1 MINSCPLCE
10 SKRNRIYLIKDYQNS
25 NSVNILDCKN
35 CNHKFQENYSVLYED
50 EYYSYYDKLYNKEKK
65 EIFNNEN
72 KLNYKKIFKKFE
84 NHVIKY
90 NLDKNILDIGSGYGE
105 LVNYA
110 NENQWNALGI
120 ELSKEAVKIAEKFKI
135 NVKNININN
144 NYFYNKKFS
153 IIILTE
159 VIEHLDD
166 PNTLINNIGDLL
178 LKNGI
183 LYLTTPNFNSIDRY
197 IMSSEWHVI
206 HKEHINYFTKKSL
219 NNYLLS
225 FNKFDVI
232 EKKSFNIIFEIYK
245 IKLKRLFFLKPNI
258 KNIYKSNLEL
268 RKKINNNVYLLI
280 LKILLNYFL
289 NLFHIGNNLTFIL
302 KKK

>member
-1 MINSCPLCE
+1 MINSCPLCG
-10 SKRNRIYLIKDYQNS
+10 SKENEIYLIKDFENS
-25 NSVNILDCKN
+25 NSVNILNCKK
-35 CNHKFQENYSVLYED
+35 CKHKFQQNYSVSYED
-50 EYYSYYDKLYNKEKK
+50 EYYSYYEKLKNKKK
-65 EIFNNEN
+65 NEIFNKEN

-84 NHVIKY
+84 NHIIKF
-90 NLDKNILDIGSGYGE
+90 NLKKNILDIGSGYGE

-110 NENQWNALGI
+110 NENQWNALGV

-135 NVKNININN
+135 NVKNININD
-144 NYFYNKKFS
+144 NYFNQKKFS

-159 VIEHLDD
+159 VIEHLDN
-166 PNTLINNIGDLL
+166 PNALVNNIIDLL
-178 LKNGI
+178 HKDGI
-183 LYLTTPNFNSIDRY
+183 LYITTPNFNSIDRY

-225 FNKFDVI
+225 FNKFDII
-232 EKKSFNIIFEIYK
+232 EKRSYNIIFEIYK
-245 IKLKRLFFLKPNI
+245 IKLKRLFFLKSDK

-268 RKKINNNVYLLI
+268 RKKINNNYFLTI
-280 LKILLNYFL
+280 LKILLNYLL
-289 NLFHIGNNLTFIL
+289 NLFQIGNSLTFIL